1 MSIASDCQA
10 SPLARPLALMIR
22 NDPGVIMSCHMLG
35 VAVGAYMGGA
45 IFESTRSYYLMF
57 LIQGLLEF
65 LAVIFALAIKQKS
78 TPLSS

>member
-1 MSIASDCQA
+1 
-10 SPLARPLALMIR
+10 
-22 NDPGVIMSCHMLG
+22 MLG